1 MTGVLPFLFFAP
13 SWSPA
18 CSARDAPQLFQ
29 RFRFRTLSAAAADV
43 NPIAAVVKQVA
54 QYLRAPVPARD
65 VGELLPAEVASKSI
79 SFCTV
84 RNLQTP

>member
-1 MTGVLPFLFFAP
+1 MPETRHNYFNVPVFARQVP
-13 SWSPA
+13 RRVA
-18 CSARDAPQLFQ
+18 VFIK
-29 RFRFRTLSAAAADV
+29 AADV

-54 QYLRAPVPARD
+54 QYLDAPVSARD